1 MTDKFEDPELVADEL
16 RTLLQGLGVVPR
28 DLTERPGE
36 RERAE
41 RDLARILAGADRS
54 VPGPRE
60 PRRVGFARPAAV
72 LAVACV
78 LATVFV
84 VIRPGTGSDPAAAA
98 RTPAML
104 SLQDNGGELLSAAGA
119 DATAELGDLADRAA
133 GQPAPAAGPV
143 QLIGRSSWLLSTDE
157 GPQGAPGHSVIV
169 PTVSVQYFQPDG
181 TVRAI
186 ERRSRPLGADGRL
199 TDSFGQWS
207 TTPSR
212 SDETF
217 DGPET
222 GPTYAD
228 ELSLKPAALARS
240 LIDDEAAC
248 REMRAYCLFTGF
260 TFLHYNYVLRP
271 SLNAAL
277 WRTLATEPGFRFLGT
292 TVDRVGRTAVA
303 FSADGADPSREVILL
318 ADPETGAFLGSEEV
332 LVRDSRELGLEAPA
346 VVEFTALEE
355 SSRVEPSDLPDV
367 SETTRY

>member
-1 MTDKFEDPELVADEL
+1 MTDKFEDPDLVADEL

-28 DLTERPGE
+28 DLTERPAE

-41 RDLARILAGADRS
+41 RDLARILSDSDGS
-54 VPGPRE
+54 GSGPRE
-60 PRRVGFARPAAV
+60 PRRARVGRAAAV

-104 SLQDNGGELLSAAGA
+104 SRQDNGGELLSATGA
-119 DATAELGDLADRAA
+119 DATAELGDLADRAERQPEPA
-133 GQPAPAAGPV
+133 GGPV

-157 GPQGAPGHSVIV
+157 GAPGHSVIV
-169 PTVSVQYFQPDG
+169 PTVSLQYFQPDG

-222 GPTYAD
+222 GPEYAD
-228 ELSLKPAALARS
+228 ELSLRPSALARS
-240 LIDDEAAC
+240 MIDDEAAC
-248 REMRAYCLFTGF
+248 RDIRAYCLFTGF

-303 FSADGADPSREVILL
+303 FSAAGADPSRKVVLL